1 MSVSAFIPNVWS
13 ARLQENLRKT
23 LVFANLC
30 NRAWEGEIS
39 QYGDTLHINT
49 LADVTVKPYTP
60 GEDIDDPE
68 ELSGTGL
75 TLEINHGAYCNFFL
89 NDVDA
94 AQARADVMEAAMRNA
109 AIRLGEDTEAYV
121 LGVIRAGA
129 GTKATV
135 TMPEG
140 GIWQLIVNI
149 RTALD
154 KLNVPRTGRRLV
166 MPSEVEAQL
175 LLDDRFVTG
184 NGAFSQNTLA
194 EGAVARAAGFD
205 IYISNDL
212 TNEVI
217 ALTEDGVTFAQQIT
231 RMEAYRREKGFDDG
245 VKALSLC
252 GAKVVQ
258 PGCVYHCTISQA

>member
-30 NRAWEGEIS
+30 NHAWEGEIS

-60 GEDIDDPE
+60 GEDIDEPE
-68 ELSGTGL
+68 ELSGTDTTL
-75 TLEINHGAYCNFFL
+75 TIDHGAYCNFFL

-109 AIRLGEDTEAYV
+109 AVRLAEDTEEYV

-129 GTKATV
+129 GTSTEMAL
-135 TMPEG
+135 PEG
-140 GIWQLIVNI
+140 GVWELIIGI

-166 MPSEVEAQL
+166 MPSEVEAEL

-184 NGAFSQNTLA
+184 SGAFAQTALA

-212 TNEVI
+212 SGEVI

-258 PGCVYHCTISQA
+258 PGCVYRVIITQ